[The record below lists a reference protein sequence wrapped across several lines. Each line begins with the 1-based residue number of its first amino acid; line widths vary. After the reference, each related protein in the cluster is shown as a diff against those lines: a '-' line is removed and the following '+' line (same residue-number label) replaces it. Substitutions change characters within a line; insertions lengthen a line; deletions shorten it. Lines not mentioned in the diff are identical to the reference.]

1 MRAIAVIHVGE
12 FPLATMLLSGHHL
25 ETTPSVTDSTVGRLP
40 TMSLALG
47 GHLAEA
53 VASSRVLVV
62 GTGGIGCELLKN
74 LVLTGFQNIVAV
86 SSQISIMIYAAMH
99 GGTEHLQDPSHREV
113 HTKVR

>member
-1 MRAIAVIHVGE
+1 MA
-12 FPLATMLLSGHHL
+12 
-25 ETTPSVTDSTVGRLP
+25 
-40 TMSLALG
+40 LALG

-86 SSQISIMIYAAMH
+86 SSLSLIKFA
-99 GGTEHLQDPSHREV
+99 
-113 HTKVR
+113 

>member
-1 MRAIAVIHVGE
+1 
-12 FPLATMLLSGHHL
+12 
-25 ETTPSVTDSTVGRLP
+25 
-40 TMSLALG
+40 MSLALG

-86 SSQISIMIYAAMH
+86 SSQISTIMIYAAMH
-99 GGTEHLQDPSHREV
+99 RDTESLTELIYNIIVSMII
-113 HTKVR
+113 

>member
-1 MRAIAVIHVGE
+1 MCVQYTDDTSASNSASRQKHKIAHAQSSRALDNRGIPHHDHQAEWASFRKKNSGY
-12 FPLATMLLSGHHL
+12 LLYTS
-25 ETTPSVTDSTVGRLP
+25 
-40 TMSLALG
+40 MALALG

-86 SSQISIMIYAAMH
+86 SSLAIKFA
-99 GGTEHLQDPSHREV
+99 
-113 HTKVR
+113 